1 MTAQRDEPVP
11 PLEERLAELAEL
23 LVAVD
28 ERIAAEDAA
37 AATRTG

>member
-1 MTAQRDEPVP
+1 MKADDR

-23 LVAVD
+23 LIAVD

-37 AATRTG
+37 AATQTG